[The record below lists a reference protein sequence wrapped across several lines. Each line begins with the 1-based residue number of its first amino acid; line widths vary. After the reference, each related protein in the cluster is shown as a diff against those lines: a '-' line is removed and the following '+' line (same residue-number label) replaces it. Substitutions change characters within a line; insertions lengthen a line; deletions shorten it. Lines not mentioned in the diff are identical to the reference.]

1 MDRWLGSY
9 SDLLYAAMRLMV
21 GLLYACHGAQ
31 KLFGALGGEI
41 QTSNPMLLAAGIIE
55 FACGILVA
63 FGLWTGYAAFL
74 ASGQMAAAYFLA
86 HAPKGFWPI
95 QNKGELAALYCF
107 VFLYIAS
114 RGSGAYGVDAAAG
127 KTKHA

>member
-1 MDRWLGSY
+1 MSRRS
-9 SDLLYAAMRLMV
+9 
-21 GLLYACHGAQ
+21 
-31 KLFGALGGEI
+31 
-41 QTSNPMLLAAGIIE
+41 AGIIE

-86 HAPKGFWPI
+86 HASKGFWPI

-107 VFLYIAS
+107 VFPYIAS
-114 RGSGAYGVDAAAG
+114 RGSGAYSVDAAAG
-127 KTKHA
+127 KTKLA